1 MEKQKQEQVINHDTP
16 VAVRD
21 VDRIIVLNQGEI
33 QDMSP
38 HDELLQRKELYR
50 RLCQMQLVT
59 VARSSANM

>member
-21 VDRIIVLNQGEI
+21 ADRIIVLNQGEI

-59 VARSSANM
+59 VARSSAST